1 MLIQQRSWVVKYFPE
16 LASKMTVI
24 EWDAYTASK
33 DDQNECIERF
43 DISDFE
49 IVREINPR
57 VSVYKYTG
65 NSDLD
70 SKQVVLKK
78 FDVDQADMIKSCLY
92 VSNQFQD
99 NKYILRCSGI
109 CEDLENNCIWL
120 KYPFYENGSLD
131 DWCKSDAFSYG
142 KLPQIFTQMAL
153 AVRSLHKSGMI
164 HVDIK
169 PQNFLIDANDNIVLI
184 DFDYCIYQKMELN
197 TPTVINSTNLK
208 IPHTYG
214 YLAPEVNNFS
224 KLSPQSDVF
233 ALGRAFAHVF
243 KRGS

>member
-1 MLIQQRSWVVKYFPE
+1 
-16 LASKMTVI
+16 
-24 EWDAYTASK
+24 
-33 DDQNECIERF
+33 
-43 DISDFE
+43 
-49 IVREINPR
+49 
-57 VSVYKYTG
+57 
-65 NSDLD
+65 
-70 SKQVVLKK
+70 
-78 FDVDQADMIKSCLY
+78 
-92 VSNQFQD
+92 
-99 NKYILRCSGI
+99 
-109 CEDLENNCIWL
+109 
-120 KYPFYENGSLD
+120 
-131 DWCKSDAFSYG
+131 
-142 KLPQIFTQMAL
+142 MAL

-197 TPTVINSTNLK
+197 TPTVINSTNMK